1 MGEKI
6 RDVSKIT
13 LAKNDLIV
21 ELNEGYTK
29 EQGRVIHI
37 QNKEFRYLLSVDEF
51 ILASSLIMRG
61 KTEFE
66 YIKTKRNYSL
76 PLVEIDDWDITD
88 KSFFATLNKN
98 QIRYCVLESKPNLI
112 TIIVSPDDSGAF
124 HKIVKKH
131 KFKKIHHP
139 EGETFGFTFL
149 YQMHPFELY
158 KHSNTFYE
166 IYFEVPCYSLTPKIW
181 LPLDKKVQKWLW
193 DNIELND
200 DIVDAPAIIKMLYFL
215 VRCVFYYRNVPN
227 KYRLYFQK
235 NIKLLELSHMKEL
248 LDCVFFKYTNVLIAK
263 LKNNDLDNLIDDYF
277 KYSEY

>member
-29 EQGRVIHI
+29 DQGRVIHI

-66 YIKTKRNYSL
+66 YIKTKKNYSL
-76 PLVEIDDWDITD
+76 PLIEIDDWNISD
-88 KSFFATLNKN
+88 KSFFTVLNKN
-98 QIRYCVLESKPNLI
+98 RVRYCVLESKPNLI
-112 TIIVSPDDSGAF
+112 TIIVSPADSGAF
-124 HKIVKKH
+124 HRLARKN
-131 KFKKIHHP
+131 KFRRMHHP
-139 EGETFGFTFL
+139 EGEKFGFTFL

-158 KHSNTFYE
+158 KYNNFFYE
-166 IYFEVPCYSLTPKIW
+166 VYFEVPCYSLTPKMW
-181 LPLDKKVQKWLW
+181 MPLDKKVQKWLW

-200 DIVDAPAIIKMLYFL
+200 DLVDTPDIIKMLYFL
-215 VRCVFYYRNVPN
+215 VRCIFYYRNVPN
-227 KYRLYFQK
+227 KYRSYFERHSDLYESSQ
-235 NIKLLELSHMKEL
+235 MKEL
-248 LDCVFFKYTNVLIAK
+248 LDCVFFKYSNVLISK
-263 LKNNDLDNLIDDYF
+263 LKNKEFDNLIDDYF